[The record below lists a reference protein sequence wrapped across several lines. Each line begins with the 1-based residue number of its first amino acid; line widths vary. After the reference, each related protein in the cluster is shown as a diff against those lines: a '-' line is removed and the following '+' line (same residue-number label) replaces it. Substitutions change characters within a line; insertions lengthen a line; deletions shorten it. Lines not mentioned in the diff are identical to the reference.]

1 GVDVVFVTYTP
12 AVYQTFLEARRKVLG
27 PPGALPVTV
36 PAGLADEI
44 ARGDCVLFL
53 GAGVS
58 QGAGLPAWD
67 HLIRQLAAELGLE
80 VPPKPPLDFYLD
92 LAQWYAERF
101 TPDALADVIR
111 RTYGDTRTTARPTLA
126 HYFLAALPVRYHVT
140 TNYDDLLERAL
151 AALRRYP
158 IKVVRQ

>member
-1 GVDVVFVTYTP
+1 
-12 AVYQTFLEARRKVLG
+12 
-27 PPGALPVTV
+27 
-36 PAGLADEI
+36 
-44 ARGDCVLFL
+44 
-53 GAGVS
+53 
-58 QGAGLPAWD
+58 
-67 HLIRQLAAELGLE
+67 AELGLE

-158 IKVVRQ
+158 TRVGRQEEAAHTGRSDGVYVVKLHGDAATPDEPIVLSRDDYDAFFDSRPAMTALLEGLLLNRTFFFVG